1 MSRSCDYI
9 GIEPVLIQRDKVI
22 GRITP
27 RPELMNSWDSV
38 HGGVVMTALDC
49 IMSIAAR
56 TAHQHDGG
64 ALTVEMKT
72 SFIAAAVG
80 TIHRRGALL
89 HGGKSMQFCEG
100 EARDEQGKLLAKSL
114 GTFKLLPKTAGSNM
128 DRRRRN
134 PGFKVA
140 R

>member
-1 MSRSCDYI
+1 MSEADYNPFALDVPFLRHI

-56 TAHQHDGG
+56 TAHQHPGG
-64 ALTVEMKT
+64 ALTIEMKT

-80 TIHRRGALL
+80 TFTVEGRLL
-89 HGGKSMQFCEG
+89 HGGKSIQFCEA

-114 GTFKLLPKTAGSNM
+114 GTFKLLPKTAGS
-128 DRRRRN
+128 
-134 PGFKVA
+134 
-140 R
+140 

>member
-1 MSRSCDYI
+1 MSETDYNPFALDVPFLRHI

-38 HGGVVMTALDC
+38 HGGVVMTALDY
-49 IMSIAAR
+49 IMSVAAR
-56 TAHQHDGG
+56 TAHQHPGG
-64 ALTVEMKT
+64 ALTIEMKT

-80 TIHRRGALL
+80 PFTVEGRLL
-89 HGGKSMQFCEG
+89 HGGKSIQFCEA

-114 GTFKLLPKTAGSNM
+114 GTFKLLPKNAGS
-128 DRRRRN
+128 
-134 PGFKVA
+134 
-140 R
+140 